1 MTLRNQI
8 ENLNRKT
15 LGYSRSVEIH
25 NKIIDTFIEM
35 EHHI

>member
-15 LGYSRSVEIH
+15 LGYSRCSEIH
-25 NKIIDTFIEM
+25 NKIIGTFIEM